1 MNHIH
6 PVPRAV
12 IDAIVA
18 TALAEDC
25 PRGDIT
31 AGTLLPVE
39 ATATAAVVA
48 RAPGVL
54 SGAAVFERV
63 MKQVDEAIEMDAL
76 IADGERFGTGQR
88 LISVTGP
95 AAGVLTAERVG
106 LNLLQRMSA
115 IATATAV
122 LVERV
127 AHTKAR
133 IADTRKTTPGLR
145 ALERYAV
152 RCGGGVNHRDNL
164 SDAFMAKDNHLA
176 LLGGGQEL
184 TDALLG
190 VRARLG
196 HTTAMEVEVDDIS
209 QIPAVLAAGVDV
221 IMLDNFAPAD
231 IPAALEL
238 IDGQAIVEASGNV
251 SAHTVAAIAETGV
264 DIISSGAIT
273 HSVAAIDLGLD
284 IVIR

>member
-164 SDAFMAKDNHLA
+164 SYAFMAKDTHLA
-176 LLGGGQEL
+176 LLGGGQ
-184 TDALLG
+184 
-190 VRARLG
+190 
-196 HTTAMEVEVDDIS
+196 
-209 QIPAVLAAGVDV
+209 
-221 IMLDNFAPAD
+221 
-231 IPAALEL
+231 
-238 IDGQAIVEASGNV
+238 
-251 SAHTVAAIAETGV
+251 
-264 DIISSGAIT
+264 
-273 HSVAAIDLGLD
+273 
-284 IVIR
+284 